1 MEYIC
6 EHCNNTYSSRQS
18 RWNHI
23 KKYHK
28 LPVTNCNTNV
38 HLCNTNVTKIINCKI
53 CNEEFNNRQSKWRHE
68 KICQNK
74 DTEKYLQLEKQ
85 NEELKQEMIELKNL
99 IQKSLKIHPKTLQKI
114 NKQLVNGNVVNGT
127 VNNNYIVQIGNEK
140 LNEVLTDNEKL
151 SILNKKYNSINE
163 LIQKVHVSSDD
174 RYKKFIRLVREN
186 F

>member
-6 EHCNNTYSSRQS
+6 EECNTTYSSRQS

-28 LPVTNCNTNV
+28 TPVTNCNTNV
-38 HLCNTNVTKIINCKI
+38 HFCNTNVTKIITCKI

-85 NEELKQEMIELKNL
+85 NEELKQEMIELSDLLEKIKNFL
-99 IQKSLKIHPKTLQKI
+99 
-114 NKQLVNGNVVNGT
+114 
-127 VNNNYIVQIGNEK
+127 
-140 LNEVLTDNEKL
+140 
-151 SILNKKYNSINE
+151 
-163 LIQKVHVSSDD
+163 
-174 RYKKFIRLVREN
+174 
-186 F
+186 